1 MRMSNMSDRD
11 VHWLRGAGILSG
23 VTAIVLFVLASLGIS
38 DLPLFLPLLLLAAA
52 SGLMLA
58 SRQDSD

>member
-1 MRMSNMSDRD
+1 MSNSSDRD
-11 VHWLRGAGILSG
+11 VRWLRGAGILSG
-23 VTAIVLFVLASLGIS
+23 VVAIVLFVLASLGIS

-58 SRQDSD
+58 SRKDSG

>member
-1 MRMSNMSDRD
+1 MRVSNMSDRD
-11 VHWLRGAGILSG
+11 VRWLRGAGILSG
-23 VTAIVLFVLASLGIS
+23 VTAIVLLVLASLGIS

>member
-1 MRMSNMSDRD
+1 MSAPSDREAR
-11 VHWLRGAGILSG
+11 WLRGAGILTG
-23 VTAIVLFVLASLGIS
+23 VSAFFLFVLATLGLS

-58 SRQDSD
+58 SRKGGR

>member
-1 MRMSNMSDRD
+1 MRVSNMSDRD
-11 VHWLRGAGILSG
+11 VRWLRGAGILSG

>member
-1 MRMSNMSDRD
+1 MRNVPDRD
-11 VHWLRGAGILSG
+11 ARRLRGGGILAG
-23 VTAIVLFVLASLGIS
+23 VAAVVLFVLASLGIS
-38 DLPLFLPLLLLAAA
+38 ELPLFLPLLLLAAA

>member
-1 MRMSNMSDRD
+1 MRMGNMSDRD
-11 VHWLRGAGILSG
+11 VRWLRGAGILSG

>member
-1 MRMSNMSDRD
+1 MSDRD
-11 VHWLRGAGILSG
+11 VRWLRGAGILSG